1 MHWAFVDAVSV
12 HWTLVDAERANV
24 NERGEVAEHRTDEGH
39 DVVSRW
45 VRVHGPAL
53 WRALRYLGVPEDDV
67 PDACQEVFLVA
78 LRRHRDFEGRSEVS
92 TWLYGIAWRVAS
104 SWRRRALREQ
114 QGRRRLA
121 RALVVRGEG
130 EAPSPE
136 REAAQLRWRR
146 WLLSWLEE
154 LPEEQRAVF
163 VLHAIEEL
171 PLRRVAEVLGIPEGT
186 AFSRWRLAR
195 RRVRELAQRLRQGV
209 EGPAP

>member
-1 MHWAFVDAVSV
+1 MTTVGDAGSARQALINTVHSIVD
-12 HWTLVDAERANV
+12 ERSEGSELRA
-24 NERGEVAEHRTDEGH
+24 DEDR
-39 DVVSRW
+39 DVVGHW

-104 SWRRRALREQ
+104 SWRRRAAREREAHQ
-114 QGRRRLA
+114 QLA
-121 RALVVRGEG
+121 RAPVVENGREP
-130 EAPSPE
+130 PSPE
-136 REAAQLRWRR
+136 RETERLRWQRS
-146 WLLSWLEE
+146 LLSWLDE
-154 LPEEQRAVF
+154 LHADQRDVF

-195 RRVRELAQRLRQGV
+195 RRMRALARPLEQGT
-209 EGPAP
+209 EEPEP